1 MSIYQYLTLLLPLI
15 TLAGLPVYS
24 QTPEPTPEIR
34 IKGQISVI
42 LPTDT
47 SSKPSPTRYANKVNL
62 HLVSSTSD
70 GNNEVKTKH
79 ASPRLSTGT
88 SRPTQPLPA
97 NLRHLATTDSLG
109 AFNFSLPQGSHTLR
123 ISGIGYKTKHISIN
137 TKDILGPNGEIDC
150 LLLEIEPIELTHGRS
165 AIQTQDGIT
174 IQGYKHSH
182 YIPNSEIKMS
192 VITSQHFERNQV
204 NNLMDA
210 VNTISGLMQQIDCGV
225 CYTNSIRI
233 NGMPG
238 PYTTILIDGIPI
250 IGALASVYGLNGINP
265 SLIDKIEITKGP
277 TSVVNG
283 SEAIG
288 GVINIITKS
297 AKENRL
303 ASLSSFVNS
312 DSELAIDGSNSI
324 LSKLGSTLV
333 SGSYWTMNRYIDK
346 NSDNFSD
353 SPNGNRISLFAKH
366 TGRFNDQ
373 RELSVSAKAYL
384 EDRSGGVKGWNK
396 SHKGSDSVYGEYI
409 KTERIEF
416 LSSYRMNSESYKLE
430 IKGSSTLHKQN
441 SYYGD
446 VNYKANQYI
455 NYLQLVGNEQKT
467 KRSTFQLGAGLKH
480 DRYIDKSPVNSGN
493 YSRITPHVFVENTF
507 AITSDVSTLLG
518 VRLDHHKNHGSIISP
533 VFNLKANTTPHQTIR
548 LSVGTGFRLVNL
560 VTEDHAALSGSRE
573 VIIVGQLS
581 PERSVSSALNLNQIV
596 EFGLNNMMIDF
607 DAFYTRFH
615 NKIVPDYDT
624 DPSKIYYSNSKGHS
638 IARGASL
645 FLNQNFYRFPLLY
658 SLGINYQE
666 VFNSGN
672 EGSILEKK
680 VWETFVPKTSAVA
693 TIGYT
698 FKNIGLGVDYTGTFT
713 GSKPMPKYADQYN
726 KSLRSP
732 SHSIHDIQV
741 SWSPSSARATKYGQ
755 NQSPIKIFVTAKN
768 IFNFIQGTPL
778 IESNN
783 PYSDGFDTN
792 YIWGPIR
799 GRTVGLTIRIT
810 PGTY

>member
-1 MSIYQYLTLLLPLI
+1 MSIYQRLALFLTFA
-15 TLAGLPVYS
+15 TSTGLPVYS
-24 QTPEPTPEIR
+24 QTPATPTLAEVR
-34 IKGQISVI
+34 IKGQIRAI
-42 LPTDT
+42 RPPDI
-47 SSKPSPTRYANKVNL
+47 SPTRPATRVNL
-62 HLVSSTSD
+62 HLVST
-70 GNNEVKTKH
+70 
-79 ASPRLSTGT
+79 
-88 SRPTQPLPA
+88 

-109 AFNFSLPQGSHTLR
+109 AFNFSIPHGSHTLR

-137 TKDILGPNGEIDC
+137 TKDILGPNGEVDC
-150 LLLEIEPIELTHGRS
+150 MLLEIEPIELARDNTLIP
-165 AIQTQDGIT
+165 IQEGIT

-182 YIPNSEIKMS
+182 YIPKSEIKMS
-192 VITSQHFERNQV
+192 VITSHHFERNQV

-238 PYTTILIDGIPI
+238 PYTTILIDGVPI

-265 SLIDKIEITKGP
+265 SLIEKIEITKGP

-297 AKENRL
+297 ASENNL
-303 ASLSSFVNS
+303 SSLSSFVNS
-312 DSELAIDGSNSI
+312 QSELAIDGSHSI
-324 LSKLGSTLV
+324 ISGLGSTLI
-333 SGSYWTMNRYIDK
+333 SGSYWAMDRYIDK
-346 NSDNFSD
+346 NNDNFSD
-353 SPNGNRISLFAKH
+353 SPNGKRMSLFAKH
-366 TGRFNDQ
+366 IGRFNNQ
-373 RELSVSAKAYL
+373 RELSISAKAYL
-384 EDRSGGVKGWNK
+384 EDRNGGVKGWNK

-409 KTERIEF
+409 KTERTEF

-430 IKGSSTLHKQN
+430 IRGSNTLHKQN

-455 NYLQLVGNEQKT
+455 NYLQVVGSSQKT
-467 KRSTFQLGAGLKH
+467 KRNTFHLGAGLKH
-480 DRYIDKSPVNSGN
+480 DRYIDKSPINSGN
-493 YSRITPHVFVENTF
+493 YSRVTPHVFAENTF

-518 VRLDHHKNHGSIISP
+518 LRLDHHKNHGTIVSP

-548 LSVGTGFRLVNL
+548 LSAGTGFRLVNL

-573 VIIVGQLS
+573 VIILGQLS
-581 PERSVSSALNLNQIV
+581 PERSISSAFNLNQIV

-645 FLNQNFYRFPLLY
+645 FLNQNFYKFPLLY

-666 VFNSGN
+666 VFSSNN
-672 EGSILEKK
+672 ESIDGEKK

-693 TIGYT
+693 TIGYS
-698 FKNIGLGVDYTGTFT
+698 FKSIGLGIDYTGTFT
-713 GSKPMPKYADQYN
+713 GSKPMPQYADHYN

-732 SHSIHDIQV
+732 SHSIHDIQL
-741 SWSPSSARATKYGQ
+741 SWSPYSARATKDGV
-755 NQSPIKIFVTAKN
+755 NQGPIKIFVTAKN
-768 IFNFIQGTPL
+768 IFNFTQGSPL
-778 IESNN
+778 IESEN

-792 YIWGPIR
+792 YIWGPMR
-799 GRTVGLTIRIT
+799 GRTVGLTIRIS
-810 PGTY
+810 PVAY